1 MSQSPAYLQSKVIS
15 IDGPSANTFIDLSES
30 TYGLPE
36 LISLYGIFGVT
47 KGDYSG
53 NSVSLYQEFYDGGSG
68 DAIVVFDA
76 MSSTLGSVVD
86 SLIPYSSFME
96 EDSCIR
102 VSKGLNVFFRSS
114 STVTYSSFTVFYK

>member
-15 IDGPSANTFIDLSES
+15 IDGPSQNTFIDLSEP
-30 TYGLPE
+30 TYGLPK

-47 KGDYSG
+47 KGNHSG

-76 MSSTLGSVVD
+76 MGPTLGSAID
-86 SLIPYSSFME
+86 FLMPYSSFME

-102 VSKGLNVFFRSS
+102 VSKGLNVFLDHRQL
-114 STVTYSSFTVFYK
+114 